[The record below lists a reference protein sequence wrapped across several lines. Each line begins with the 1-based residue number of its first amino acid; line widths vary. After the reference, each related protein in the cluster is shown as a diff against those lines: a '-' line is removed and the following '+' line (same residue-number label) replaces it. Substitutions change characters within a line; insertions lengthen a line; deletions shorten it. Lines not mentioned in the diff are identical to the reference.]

1 MNMKLAKYI
10 LPVALLSIGLTG
22 CVDLDYTEVT
32 TNDEEWIYQ
41 SPVYGVQRLVTSV
54 YARIP
59 NGFDKNYEGSSGAT
73 LAAATDEADCAISN
87 SSVHRFYNGGWSPLN
102 PFSYTWENSYKAI
115 AEANNFLEKLD
126 KIDLSDY
133 ESNNDYQAM
142 KAEFELY
149 EYEVRYL
156 RTYFY
161 FDLVRTYGAVPFTL
175 KTLSPEEANQMTRRP
190 ALEVMDW
197 IVDELD
203 EIAEYLPITYT
214 TEPTQD
220 IGRAT
225 RPMCLALKARTL
237 LYKASPLFNTENNH
251 EWWLDAARANY
262 DVIRYAT
269 QWGISLGNY
278 ANIWGANNGDGME
291 VIMASKMGSI
301 SSWET
306 YNYPIGV
313 ENGQGGMCPT
323 QTLVDAYEYADGTGE
338 TFGERYAGNTINIT
352 EENAYAGLDPRF
364 ALTVVKNGDLW
375 PNYNTTPIETFQG
388 GVNGEPLLNA
398 TQTGYYLRKYCDGNV
413 DISTNSQQA
422 SSPHAWIVMR
432 LGEFYL
438 NFAEAM
444 YQYYGNA
451 ETPGEF
457 GLTAN
462 GAINTLRDR
471 ADVMMPHWSGTPS
484 DWWERY
490 KRERFV
496 ELAFEDQR
504 FWDIRRWK
512 CGNESAT
519 VTLANLQKTANSDI
533 VLTRQTET
541 RGWDDKYYFFPIPFA
556 EINKN
561 PNLEQNPG
569 WTTTSNNQ

>member
-1 MNMKLAKYI
+1 MKLIKYI
-10 LPVALLSIGLTG
+10 LPVALMSASMIS
-22 CVDLDYTEVT
+22 CVDLNYSEVT
-32 TNDEEWIYQ
+32 TNDEEWVYQ

-73 LAAATDEADCAISN
+73 LAAATDEADCVISS
-87 SSVHRFYNGGWSPLN
+87 SSVHNFYNGSWSPLN

-133 ESNNDYQAM
+133 ESNTDYAAM
-142 KAEFELY
+142 KAKFELF

-156 RTYFY
+156 RAFFY
-161 FDLVRTYGAVPFTL
+161 FDLVRAYSDVPFTL
-175 KTLSPEEANQMTRRP
+175 KTLSAEEANAMTQTP
-190 ALEVMDW
+190 ALDIMDW

-203 EIAEYLPITYT
+203 EIAEYLPITHT
-214 TEPTQD
+214 TELNQD

-237 LYKASPLFNTENNH
+237 LYKASPLFNSDNNS
-251 EWWLDAARANY
+251 EWWLEAARANY
-262 DVIRYAT
+262 DVIHYAS

-278 ANIWGANNGDGME
+278 SDIWGSNNGDGAE
-291 VIMASKMGSI
+291 VIMASKQGYI
-301 SSWET
+301 NSWET

-323 QTLVDAYEYADGTGE
+323 QTLVDSYEYIDGSGE
-338 TFGERYAGNTINIT
+338 TFGERHAGTTVNIT
-352 EENAYAGLDPRF
+352 AENAYAGLDPRF
-364 ALTVVKNGDLW
+364 ELTVVKNGDMW
-375 PNYNTTPIETFQG
+375 PNYNTTLIETVQG
-388 GVNGEPLLNA
+388 GVNGPPLNNA
-398 TQTGYYLRKYCDGNV
+398 TKTGYYLRKYCDGSV
-413 DISTNSQQA
+413 DISTNSNYT

-451 ETPGEF
+451 ETSGEF
-457 GLTAN
+457 DLSAN
-462 GAINTLRDR
+462 GAINALRDR
-471 ADVMMPHWSGTPS
+471 ADVQMPHWNGTSS

-496 ELAFEDQR
+496 ELAFEDHR
-504 FWDIRRWK
+504 FWDVRRWE
-512 CGNESAT
+512 CGDEIAT
-519 VTLANLQKTANSDI
+519 VTLATLQVDSNGDL
-533 VLTRQTET
+533 VLTRQTDT
-541 RGWDDKYYFFPIPFA
+541 RGWYDRYYFFPIPFD
-556 EINKN
+556 EINMN
-561 PNLEQNPG
+561 PNLVQNPG
-569 WTTTSNNQ
+569 WTTTSN

>member
-1 MNMKLAKYI
+1 MKLAKYI
-10 LPVALLSIGLTG
+10 LPITLLTFGMSG

-59 NGFDKNYEGSSGAT
+59 NGFDKNYEGGSGAT
-73 LAAATDEADCAISN
+73 LAAATDEADCSISS
-87 SSVHRFYNGGWSPLN
+87 SSVHRFYNGAWSPQN
-102 PFSYTWENSYKAI
+102 AFPFTWENSYSAI

-133 ESNNDYQAM
+133 ESNTDYAAM
-142 KAEFELY
+142 KAQFELF

-156 RTYFY
+156 RAYFY
-161 FDLVRTYGAVPFTL
+161 FELVRTYGAVPFTL
-175 KTLSPEEANQMTRRP
+175 KTLTPGEANTMTRRP
-190 ALEVMDW
+190 ALEIMDW

-203 EIAEYLPITYT
+203 QIAEYLPITYS
-214 TEPTQD
+214 TELNQD

-237 LYKASPLFNTENNH
+237 LYKASPLFNTDNNR
-251 EWWLDAARANY
+251 EWWLNAARANY
-262 DVIRYAT
+262 DVIRYANE
-269 QWGISLGNY
+269 WGISLGNY
-278 ANIWGANNGDGME
+278 ANLWGANNGDGVE
-291 VIMASKMGSI
+291 IIMASKQGSI
-301 SSWET
+301 NSWET

-338 TFGERYAGNTINIT
+338 TFGQRHSSTTVNIT
-352 EENAYAGLDPRF
+352 AENAYSGLDPRF
-364 ALTVVKNGDLW
+364 AMTVVRNGDMW
-375 PNYNTTPIETFQG
+375 PNYNTTSIETYVG
-388 GVNGEPLLNA
+388 GLNGIPLLNA
-398 TQTGYYLRKYCDGNV
+398 TQTGYYLRKYCDGSV
-413 DISTNSQQA
+413 DISTNSQNA
-422 SSPHAWIVMR
+422 SSTHAWIVMR

-444 YQYYGNA
+444 WQYYENA
-451 ETPGEF
+451 ETAGEF

-471 ADVMMPHWSGTPS
+471 ADVQMPHWSGST

-490 KRERFV
+490 KRERLV
-496 ELAFEDQR
+496 ELAFEDHR
-504 FWDIRRWK
+504 FWDVRRWK
-512 CGNESAT
+512 CGEETTPVKMAQ
-519 VTLANLQKTANSDI
+519 LQMASNGDLI
-533 VLTRQTET
+533 LTRSEES
-541 RGWDDKYYFFPIPFA
+541 RPWYERYYFFPIPFS
-556 EINKN
+556 EINMN